1 MSLSVPYELP
11 KIIGGQYIL
20 TSFVRELPHAYVYA
34 ATQKDLQRE
43 VHLVTMRPEAK
54 NNPAMERFFLETAR
68 LQASID
74 HPSLSCALELLY
86 AEGTWHFARERV
98 NGEPLDMMLAN
109 GRLLSASRICVLLQQ
124 ICRVSIYFDIRR
136 VCCRP
141 LQPEL
146 VYQMDFGGFR
156 FENMAIAGEREPNS
170 SQEYLRGAVKMLL
183 PLLDRQSLHADQ
195 VLEVMQRMR
204 GNFCWQPL
212 SAVLFDEE
220 LIRLQM
226 EISRLHAKA

>member
-1 MSLSVPYELP
+1 MNLSAPYELP

-20 TSFVRELPHAYVYA
+20 TSVVRELPHAVVYA

-43 VHLVTMRPEAK
+43 VHLVSLRPEALADPVQK
-54 NNPAMERFFLETAR
+54 YFFLETAR

-86 AEGTWHFARERV
+86 AEDTWHFARERV

-109 GRLLSASRICVLLQQ
+109 GRLLPAERLCSLLQQ
-124 ICRVSIYFDIRR
+124 ICRVCVFFDIRR
-136 VCCRP
+136 ISCRP
-141 LQPEL
+141 LQPSL

-156 FENMAIAGEREPNS
+156 FENMALAGEREPNA
-170 SQEYLRGAVKMLL
+170 SQQYLSGAVNMLL
-183 PLLDRQSLHADQ
+183 PLLDKQSLYAEHL
-195 VLEVMQRMR
+195 LEVMHRMR
-204 GNFCWQPL
+204 GTASWQTL

-220 LIRLQM
+220 LVRLQM
-226 EISRLHAKA
+226 EISRLLNK